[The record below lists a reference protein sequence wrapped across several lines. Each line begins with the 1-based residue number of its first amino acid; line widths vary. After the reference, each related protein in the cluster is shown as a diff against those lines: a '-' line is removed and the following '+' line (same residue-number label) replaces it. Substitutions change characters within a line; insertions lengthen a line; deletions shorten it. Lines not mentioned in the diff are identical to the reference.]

1 MKKKISISMEEDTIG
16 QIQKILP
23 ESIFRNQSHFIET
36 ATKKY
41 LSEVKNGRK

>member
-1 MKKKISISMEEDTIG
+1 MEESTVEEV
-16 QIQKILP
+16 QKHIV

-41 LSEVKNGRK
+41 LKEVKND

>member
-1 MKKKISISMEEDTIG
+1 MKIKVSVSMEESTVKE
-16 QIQKILP
+16 IQEHIA

-41 LSEVKNGRK
+41 LREVKNE

>member
-1 MKKKISISMEEDTIG
+1 MKVKVSVSMEESTIKEV
-16 QIQKILP
+16 QEYIA

-41 LSEVKNGRK
+41 IREVKNGSN

>member
-1 MKKKISISMEEDTIG
+1 MKVKVSVSMEESTIKE
-16 QIQKILP
+16 IQEHIA

-41 LSEVKNGRK
+41 LREVKNESN